1 MGSLT
6 VPGKK
11 PEWDYSLI
19 FCYLRYQDAN
29 HAAEINLV
37 WSVGDMS
44 KEILE
49 KLVAHGWYLWAG
61 VCQDGEEGVKELR

>member
-1 MGSLT
+1 MWSLT
-6 VPGKK
+6 VPEKQ
-11 PEWDYSLI
+11 WDYSLI

-37 WSVGDMS
+37 GSVGDMS

-49 KLVAHGWYLWAG
+49 ELVAHGWYLWAG
-61 VCQDGEEGVKELR
+61 VGQDGEEGVKELR

>member
-6 VPGKK
+6 VPEKK

-61 VCQDGEEGVKELR
+61 VGQDGEEGVKELR

>member
-1 MGSLT
+1 MWSLT
-6 VPGKK
+6 VPEKQ
-11 PEWDYSLI
+11 WDYSLI

-44 KEILE
+44 KEIL
-49 KLVAHGWYLWAG
+49 
-61 VCQDGEEGVKELR
+61 